1 MPSLLLADIL
11 ERYEK
16 AYDEVK
22 KQLFGRLHDIA
33 RAQLFPYQDAT
44 LGSTPNGAR
53 GPVGALPGE
62 TTTNSSSSSSSLGTD
77 SGRGA
82 AGLLTAAAA
91 GSPVVPEVVS
101 DK

>member
-1 MPSLLLADIL
+1 MLYLLLADIL

-44 LGSTPNGAR
+44 MGSTPNGAR
-53 GPVGALPGE
+53 GPVGTLPAE
-62 TTTNSSSSSSSLGTD
+62 PSSSSNGLNTG

-91 GSPVVPEVVS
+91 AGTPVVPEVVS